1 MTSFVNVEQM
11 EVQIRD
17 RVTIGVLVGGIFLV
31 LAGGIWLLIGD
42 RKSPGGDRGK
52 AEDVNAGLEKGDL
65 GYQEP
70 QTKVTVGSKAI
81 SRGTFMKAEG
91 GKIYFTEEGVMTVLP
106 LTEEVSLQCTD
117 QDLEGV
123 TEYDFE
129 QVTKIMVVGPG
140 ELNDKVAAGEPVVV
154 LANLEGT
161 EYKANT
167 VAISAEGCGKI

>member
-1 MTSFVNVEQM
+1 
-11 EVQIRD
+11 
-17 RVTIGVLVGGIFLV
+17 
-31 LAGGIWLLIGD
+31 
-42 RKSPGGDRGK
+42 
-52 AEDVNAGLEKGDL
+52 
-65 GYQEP
+65 
-70 QTKVTVGSKAI
+70 
-81 SRGTFMKAEG
+81 
-91 GKIYFTEEGVMTVLP
+91 MTVLP